1 MLQQQ
6 LLLKKLILHTYQH
19 LMNRLILCI
28 FSLLICISVANAQTA
43 PKRELRAAW
52 LSTFLNLDWPSTSVR
67 TVQQVKDS
75 VVKLLDMQQQTGIN
89 AIYFQVRSE
98 CDAMYP
104 GSVEPWSS
112 SVTGTQGVALANG
125 FDPLQFMIDECR
137 KRGIEIH
144 AWFNPYR
151 AVNNYN
157 NIGSYAANHVAKL
170 HSDWLLAQGSLRI
183 LNPGLP
189 AVRDYVIAVVTDV
202 LRRYDVDG
210 IHFDDYFYPYPGAG
224 GTNSRFNDDA
234 TFAAYSRGISNQNDW
249 RRDNINLLIQR
260 TYDSVKTI
268 KPWVKFGVSPFGIW
282 RNKSS
287 DATGSATSGL
297 QSYSEIYADTKK
309 WLQQGWV
316 DYVIPQLYWS
326 IGFTNADYAAL
337 IPWWNSVANGRHIYS
352 GQAVYKIN
360 AELDNDAKWNNPSQI
375 NNQIRLNRQYNNV
388 SGTSFFR
395 TRYFAI
401 NPLKF
406 RDSLQE
412 HLYSTPALLP
422 TMPWR
427 DNTPPQPVS
436 NVTAKVNGNHVQLS
450 WTKPPTT
457 TNEMDKV
464 RQFVLYRF
472 NNADVNLN
480 DVDAIQ
486 YVTANDQTTTFT
498 DSNLTST
505 VYYYVVT
512 SLDRFHNESIAS
524 NVKEVSL
531 LPVTIN
537 DKPKPVVEKPKPADN
552 QPKPVVEKP
561 QPVVT
566 TPAVDFEITA
576 SPNPTN
582 TYTIINYTLTKRSAV
597 LLFVLDSDG
606 REIMKLV
613 DGYQS
618 VGKQVVRFNA
628 TNLLPGTYNV
638 KIQIDN
644 IEKTL
649 KVVVTK

>member
-1 MLQQQ
+1 M
-6 LLLKKLILHTYQH
+6 KKLILRTYQH
-19 LMNRLILCI
+19 LMNRLII
-28 FSLLICISVANAQTA
+28 FFLGLFISITVVNAQTP

-75 VVKLLDMQQQTGIN
+75 VIKLIDMQQQTGIN

-98 CDAMYP
+98 CDAMYA
-104 GSVEPWSS
+104 GSSEPWSS
-112 SVTGTQGVALANG
+112 SITGTQGVAPADG
-125 FDPLQFMIDECR
+125 FDPLQFMIVECR

-157 NIGSYAANHVAKL
+157 AIGSFAASHVAKQ
-170 HSDWLLAQGSLRI
+170 HPEWLLSQGSLRI

-189 AVRDYVIAVVTDV
+189 AVRDYVLSVVMDV
-202 LRRYDVDG
+202 VRRYDIDG
-210 IHFDDYFYPYPGAG
+210 VHYDDYFYPYPGAG
-224 GTNSRFNDDA
+224 GSTTRFNDNA
-234 TFAAYSRGISNQNDW
+234 TFAAHARGFSNQNDW

-260 TYDSVKTI
+260 SYDSIKTV

-282 RNKSS
+282 RNKKS
-287 DATGSATSGL
+287 DAAGSATSGL

-309 WLQQGWV
+309 WLEQGWV
-316 DYVIPQLYWS
+316 DYVTPQVYWS

-337 IPWWNSVANGRHIYS
+337 LPWWNSVANGRHIYS
-352 GQAVYKIN
+352 GQALYKIN
-360 AELDNDAKWNNPSQI
+360 AALDNDARWNNPSQI
-375 NNQIRLNRQYNNV
+375 NNQVRLNRQYSNV
-388 SGTSFFR
+388 LGTSFFR

-412 HLYSTPALLP
+412 HLYNTPALLP

-436 NVTAKVNGNHVQLS
+436 NVTAQVNGNHVQLS

-457 TNEMDKV
+457 TNELDKA
-464 RQFVLYRF
+464 RQFVVYRF
-472 NNADVNLN
+472 NNAVVNLN
-480 DVDAIQ
+480 DVEAIQ

-524 NVKEVSL
+524 NVQEVSL
-531 LPVTIN
+531 LPVTVADKPEPVV
-537 DKPKPVVEKPKPADN
+537 DKPKIADDKS
-552 QPKPVVEKP
+552 KPVVEKP
-561 QPVVT
+561 QPEPT
-566 TPAVDFEITA
+566 TAEVDFVITA
-576 SPNPTN
+576 NPNPTK
-582 TYTIINYTLTKRSAV
+582 TFTIINYTLTKRSSV
-597 LLFVLDSDG
+597 LLFVLDSEG

-618 VGKQVVRFNA
+618 VGKQFVRFN
-628 TNLLPGTYNV
+628 TSNLLPGTYNV

-649 KVVVTK
+649 KVVVTN